1 MATQITKK
9 DAREADLLKIKDN
22 RGVIVSVVSP
32 HDLVVGIA
40 DYMES
45 DLRVIG
51 NSRMSGSLW
60 VKHGAS
66 GTLVLPNGQ
75 YALRGGEGVQVV
87 DDGDGGFTL
96 NAVIDGS
103 IASAPKNSPY
113 LTWQETTDLSN
124 DKVLKVMGPITFDTS
139 TATIGFDSSA
149 NLSVD
154 SLSANSITLAGNS
167 LASLPFL
174 SLSPVPGFGSAKI
187 LSTGDGLLLD
197 TSSGSPIIKIDST
210 VVRKSGATFTGVI
223 SSPTITSNIV
233 NGTNINSTNLNSTNA
248 TIHRMTGSLTKLA
261 DGTDYLKAGTN
272 IVLST
277 GSNGSITITANAIS
291 SAPLDAQYLLLSSA
305 SSGLLSNERILNLGS
320 GLGSIDAGSGN
331 SYTIKVLDSQVAF
344 LTGAMFSGPVTASYL
359 KSNGS
364 ATIAGTLT
372 ANALSGSLTKLADG
386 NPYLKAGQ
394 NVSLAT
400 GSDGSITISTQT
412 GSFMSGP
419 FLTHHKD
426 SNFPGSLAIIEG
438 DGIQFHEDDVDGS
451 FTIAAKLA
459 AGPGISLSVKPTR
472 EILISS
478 NLSATFAPLDA
489 PYLLAS
495 SSSTL
500 SGSRVLSSSY
510 GLKIVDGGAG
520 GKMNVFVDTGSIAK
534 LSGSTFTGPT
544 KFAAGLSGSL
554 TRLIDG
560 SPFLIAGTGIGLST
574 GSNGTVTITNMGPFG
589 DITEVTAGTGLLG
602 GGISGSVTLSANPD
616 TVAFV
621 AGTRFTGEVN
631 FAAGLHAAALST
643 FEATS
648 FYGTSVFN
656 AGLSGSLTALED
668 GTPYLRSGNGISL
681 STGSDG
687 SITIFNTGHSGDITE
702 IIAGQGLMGGGTS
715 GPVSLSIDVA
725 SIPFLTGAQ
734 FTGAVTFVGGLT
746 GSLTTLSDGSTFL
759 RAGEGIIL
767 STGSDGS
774 VTIASH
780 VTGTISDTFSGPVI
794 TFESSSITNSRK
806 AKQGAGILITTS
818 SSGEVVFSVDP
829 QVGAASAYLS
839 KLALNEPLVGEI
851 NGSNRMFETTRV
863 PSDSS
868 QLMIWLNGQLLTC
881 GAGYDYTT
889 VNNSVMFT
897 SASTPQIDDTLAVM
911 YPYTEASSRY
921 ILNERV
927 DVIEVDSVIT
937 GELQYEPIGPRR
949 LLLFWNGQ
957 LLSQGESKDYTIVGK
972 RIYINA
978 SLEKLEPDDIFVA
991 TYMAYSGSAYYE
1003 VNEEITI
1010 NYDSSA
1016 GLWTAELSH
1025 EPAPASTLMLFM
1037 NGQLLKRGVE
1047 EDFVSNASQIVML
1060 DDEISSDFRFYATYQ
1075 YT

>member
-1 MATQITKK
+1 MATQIAKK
-9 DAREADLLKIKDN
+9 DARAADLLKIKDN
-22 RGVIVSVVSP
+22 RGEIVTVVSP

-51 NSRMSGSLW
+51 NSFMSGSLW
-60 VKHGAS
+60 VKNGAS

-96 NAVIDGS
+96 NAVTDGS

-124 DKVLKVMGPITFDTS
+124 DKVLKAIGPITFDTS

-149 NLSVD
+149 NLNVN

-187 LSTGDGLLLD
+187 LSAGDGLVLD
-197 TSSGSPIIKIDST
+197 SSSGSPIIKIDST
-210 VVRKSGATFTGVI
+210 VVRKSGATFTGAI
-223 SSPTITSNIV
+223 SSPTITSNVV
-233 NGTNINSTNLNSTNA
+233 NSTSINSTNLSSTNA
-248 TIHRMTGSLTKLA
+248 TIHRITGSLTKLA
-261 DGTDYLKAGTN
+261 DGTDYLKAGAN

-359 KSNGS
+359 KSNGN
-364 ATIAGTLT
+364 ATIVGTLT

-394 NVSLAT
+394 NVSLVT
-400 GSDGSITISTQT
+400 GSDGSITISTKT

-438 DGIQFHEDDVDGS
+438 DGIQFHEDDVGGN
-451 FTIAAKLA
+451 FTIATKLA
-459 AGPGISLSVKPTR
+459 AGPGISLSIKPTR

-478 NLSATFAPLDA
+478 NLSASFAPVDA

-495 SSSTL
+495 SNSTL

-544 KFAAGLSGSL
+544 KFEAGLSGSL

-560 SPFLIAGTGIGLST
+560 SP
-574 GSNGTVTITNMGPFG
+574 
-589 DITEVTAGTGLLG
+589 
-602 GGISGSVTLSANPD
+602 
-616 TVAFV
+616 
-621 AGTRFTGEVN
+621 
-631 FAAGLHAAALST
+631 
-643 FEATS
+643 
-648 FYGTSVFN
+648 
-656 AGLSGSLTALED
+656 
-668 GTPYLRSGNGISL
+668 YLRAGNGISL
-681 STGSDG
+681 STSSDG
-687 SITIFNTGHSGDITE
+687 SITIFNTGPVGDITE
-702 IIAGQGLMGGGTS
+702 VIVGQGLVGGGTS
-715 GPVSLSIDVA
+715 GSISLSIDVA
-725 SIPFLTGAQ
+725 SVPFLTGAQ
-734 FTGAVTFVGGLT
+734 FTGAVTFAGGLT

-780 VTGTISDTFSGPVI
+780 VTGTVSGTFSGPVI
-794 TFESSSITNSRK
+794 TFESSSIANSRK
-806 AKQGAGILITTS
+806 AKQGTGILITTS

-851 NGSNRMFETTRV
+851 NGSNRMFETTRT

-897 SASTPQIDDTLAVM
+897 SGSTPQIDDTLAVM

-937 GELQYEPIGPRR
+937 GELQYEPVEPRR

-978 SLEKLEPDDIFVA
+978 ALEELEPDDIFIA
-991 TYMAYSGSAYYE
+991 TYMAYSGTAYYE

-1010 NYDSSA
+1010 NYDPSIS
-1016 GLWTAELSH
+1016 LWTANLSH
-1025 EPAPASTLMLFM
+1025 IPEPASSLMLFM
-1037 NGQLLKRGVE
+1037 NGQLLKSGNND
-1047 EDFVSNASQIVML
+1047 DFITSTNRILIL
-1060 DDEISSDFRFYATYQ
+1060 DDEITDDFRFYATYQ
-1075 YT
+1075 YS